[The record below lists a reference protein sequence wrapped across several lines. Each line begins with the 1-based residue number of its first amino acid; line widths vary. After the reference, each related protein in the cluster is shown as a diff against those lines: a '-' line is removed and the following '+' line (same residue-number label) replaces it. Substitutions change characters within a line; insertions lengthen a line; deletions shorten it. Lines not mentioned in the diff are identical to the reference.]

1 MTRLRLLAASLSMT
15 FLLLAGSLTA
25 AVPAGDPVPS
35 KNLANALR
43 YTKDLK
49 VSDVEQFLG
58 RKMSFGEKLA
68 FRMHK
73 KEATEVYAQMSA
85 ADRKGPVMG
94 LAIWALVLSLLG
106 PVGLVLSLIAL
117 HRFKKEHDKRG
128 RGFAIAGLI
137 ISIASTVAWL
147 VFLL

>member
-1 MTRLRLLAASLSMT
+1 MNKLRLLALMLSFTFIFISGSLS
-15 FLLLAGSLTA
+15 A
-25 AVPAGDPVPS
+25 AVPSSDPVPS
-35 KNLANALR
+35 RSAANALR
-43 YTKDLK
+43 YAKDLK

-73 KEATEVYAQMSA
+73 KEATQVYAQMQA
-85 ADRKGPVMG
+85 GDRKGPVMG
-94 LAIWALVLSLLG
+94 LAIWALVLSFLG

-117 HRFKKEHDKRG
+117 HRFKKEHEKRG

-147 VFLL
+147 MFLL